1 MCCGMTAIRM
11 AMLQRFD
18 AAVAAILLAA
28 ILDGMDGRLARLLGS
43 TSRIGAELDSFS
55 DLLSFGAAPAI
66 VVYLKALNQWGEIGW
81 AIVLF
86 YTACVALRLARF
98 NVQSRDERPA
108 WQKDY
113 FTGVPSPAGAYLA
126 LLPLMVEHAFGL
138 ALTDYTGLFA
148 LNLLTAGG
156 LMVSRLPIF
165 SMKNGRIPQR
175 FVLLIMLLVVLCVGL
190 LYAYPWM
197 CLSLC
202 GVTYLILIP
211 LSWRKFKRQ
220 AQLQTTEK

>member
-1 MCCGMTAIRM
+1 VVFGAAPAIINGAELAGPWCCWW
-11 AMLQRFD
+11 FWC
-18 AAVAAILLAA
+18 
-28 ILDGMDGRLARLLGS
+28 GRCGHFACRYFGWYGWAQARLLGS

-66 VVYLKALNQWGEIGW
+66 VVYFKALNQWGG
-81 AIVLF
+81 
-86 YTACVALRLARF
+86 
-98 NVQSRDERPA
+98 
-108 WQKDY
+108 
-113 FTGVPSPAGAYLA
+113 
-126 LLPLMVEHAFGL
+126 
-138 ALTDYTGLFA
+138 
-148 LNLLTAGG
+148 
-156 LMVSRLPIF
+156 IF
-165 SMKNGRIPQR
+165 SHGA
-175 FVLLIMLLVVLCVGL
+175 FLYGVALLIMLLVVLCVGL